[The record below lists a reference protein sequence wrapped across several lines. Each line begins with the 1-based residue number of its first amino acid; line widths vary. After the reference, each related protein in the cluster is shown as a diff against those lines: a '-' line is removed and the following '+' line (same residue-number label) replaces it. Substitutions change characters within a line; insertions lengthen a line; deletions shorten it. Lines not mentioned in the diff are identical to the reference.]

1 MGDLVS
7 GRYPDYNEE
16 WLFDGQPNPPY
27 RRSISRGDV
36 NTVTGAIGATGVGYV
51 VAVAVQPGDI
61 IHSISFVAGSTAG
74 ATLTHSF
81 AAVYS
86 GVGTSA
92 VLLAQSA
99 DNTTASWAANAVRT
113 YTLTTPYVVAGTP
126 YTPQGSAPAST
137 QNGPLIIGVMLSVTG
152 TTIPTLHGMAGGP
165 GTAAPVL
172 TGQVALAQTA
182 GSSLTAT
189 APATLAGAS
198 ASSTGFVPYVILN

>member
-16 WLFDGQPNPPY
+16 WLFDGQPVPPY

-51 VAVAVQPGDI
+51 IAVPVQPGDI
-61 IHSISFVAGSTAG
+61 IHAISFVAGSTAG

-81 AAVYS
+81 AALYS

-99 DNTTASWAANAVRT
+99 DNTGASWAANSVRT
-113 YTLTTPYVVAGTP
+113 FTLATPYVVAGTEF
-126 YTPQGSAPAST
+126 TPQGSAPT
-137 QNGPLIIGVMLSVTG
+137 GTPGPQILGVMLSVTG

-172 TGQVALAQTA
+172 TGQLPLAQTA

-189 APATLAGAS
+189 APATLAGAAAS
-198 ASSTGFVPYVILN
+198 ATGFVP

>member
-7 GRYPDYNEE
+7 GRYPDYEVE
-16 WLFDGQPNPPY
+16 WLYDGQPVPPY

-51 VAVAVQPGDI
+51 IAVAVQPGDI
-61 IHSISFVAGSTAG
+61 IHAISFVAGSTAG

-81 AAVYS
+81 AAIYN
-86 GVGTSA
+86 GVSTSS

-99 DNTTASWAANAVRT
+99 DNTGASWAANGVRT
-113 YTLTTPYVVAGTP
+113 FTLATPYVVAGTT

-137 QNGPLIIGVMLSVTG
+137 QNGPMILGVMLSVTG

-182 GSSLTAT
+182 GSGLTAT

-198 ASSTGFVPYVILN
+198 ASSTGFVPYAILN

>member
-7 GRYPDYNEE
+7 GRYPDFNEE
-16 WLFDGQPNPPY
+16 WVFDGMPVPPY

-51 VAVAVQPGDI
+51 VAVPVQPGDI

-81 AAVYS
+81 AAIYN
-86 GVGTSA
+86 GVATTSA
-92 VLLAQSA
+92 LLAQSA
-99 DNTTASWAANAVRT
+99 DNTGASWAANAVRT
-113 YTLTTPYVVAGTP
+113 YTLATPFVVGGTT

-137 QNGPLIIGVMLSVTG
+137 QNGPMILGVMLSVTG

-189 APATLAGAS
+189 APSTLTGAA
-198 ASSTGFVPYVILN
+198 ASTTGFVPYVILN